1 MLKASTKDLNHLLG
15 NIDLY
20 LLDQVLKAR
29 FDQNDAILDAGC
41 GEGRNLIY
49 FIRHGYHAWGIDR
62 DEDSIQMLK
71 YLAKSLNRDYPQD
84 RFTSGLVEEL
94 PYQDEQFDAVISS
107 AVLHFAE
114 NDGHFDQMVA
124 ELNRV
129 LKKGGMLFLRMT
141 TIVGIEDQVK
151 PLGDGKYL
159 LPDESVRYLLTRE
172 KLNDLVGTFD
182 GTFVE
187 PFKTVLVDKQR
198 SMCSLV
204 LQKGNGSK
212 QL

>member
-29 FDQNDAILDAGC
+29 FDQNDTILDAGC
-41 GEGRNLIY
+41 GEGRNLVY
-49 FIRHGYHAWGIDR
+49 FIRHDYQAWGIDR

-94 PYQDEQFDAVISS
+94 PFQEQQFDAVISS

-114 NDGHFDQMVA
+114 NDAHFEQMVA

-141 TIVGIEDQVK
+141 TIIGIEELVK

-159 LPDESVRYLLTRE
+159 LPDESLRYLLTRE
-172 KLNDLVGTFD
+172 KLNALMDTLQGSYVD
-182 GTFVE
+182 
-187 PFKTVLVDKQR
+187 PFKTVLVDQQR

-204 LQKGNGSK
+204 LQKGN
-212 QL
+212 